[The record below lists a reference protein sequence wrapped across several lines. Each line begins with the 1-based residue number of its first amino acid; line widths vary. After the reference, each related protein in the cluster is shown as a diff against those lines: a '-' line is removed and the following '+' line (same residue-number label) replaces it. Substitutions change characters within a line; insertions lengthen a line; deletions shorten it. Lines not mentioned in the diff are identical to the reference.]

1 MSFLTKLSAEAYDRS
16 AFAAFQNRPE
26 FLLGN
31 AKALMWLSQLAYETD
46 ELDKVMTLA
55 AAWGLKVSPMG
66 AISAPT
72 ISSLPIS
79 KAVALVAKRD
89 DAAFLAFAGTDPLVI
104 ADWIADFDLRPD
116 AGTTQGFVSAASA
129 ALPAIVAALA
139 GAHGPLFIAGHSLG
153 GALAVVAARRL
164 AAAGV
169 EIAAVYTYGMPR
181 PGDVDFVTDYNR
193 ALGQATFRLVH
204 GDDIVPTVAP
214 SFLGFRHVGRLLSCA
229 EGDRFDAHRLDPQPG
244 SDAPP
249 FRGGM
254 AGSIH
259 DHFRLTFNSTPAAP
273 PLVDHPMRPD
283 WHGRPEAVR
292 ALLEL
297 LPDEIKTHLQESYLL
312 ALA

>member
-1 MSFLTKLSAEAYDRS
+1 MGKTHAAGERPFVDYASNRAPNVKVCGIWKYDLSSIDPRGVLHRESRISFLTKLSAEAYDRS
-16 AFAAFQNRPE
+16 AFAAFENRPE
-26 FLLGN
+26 FMLGN

-46 ELDKVMTLA
+46 ELDKVMMLA

-164 AAAGV
+164 AAAGA
-169 EIAAVYTYGMPR
+169 EIAAV
-181 PGDVDFVTDYNR
+181 
-193 ALGQATFRLVH
+193 
-204 GDDIVPTVAP
+204 
-214 SFLGFRHVGRLLSCA
+214 
-229 EGDRFDAHRLDPQPG
+229 
-244 SDAPP
+244 
-249 FRGGM
+249 
-254 AGSIH
+254 
-259 DHFRLTFNSTPAAP
+259 
-273 PLVDHPMRPD
+273 
-283 WHGRPEAVR
+283 
-292 ALLEL
+292 
-297 LPDEIKTHLQESYLL
+297 
-312 ALA
+312 